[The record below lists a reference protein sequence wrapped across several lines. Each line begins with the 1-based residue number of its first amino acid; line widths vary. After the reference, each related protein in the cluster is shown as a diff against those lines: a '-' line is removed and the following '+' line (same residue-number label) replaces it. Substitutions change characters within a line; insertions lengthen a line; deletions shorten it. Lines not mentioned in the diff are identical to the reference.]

1 MITSATL
8 RRLGFVPDE
17 MGYSML
23 LQPAVPGARAVE
35 VFVAAA
41 EDGGHVVGLLQD
53 TDQIVLTSLP
63 PKVSEDC
70 LRSLITA
77 LQI

>member
-1 MITSATL
+1 MITSAIL
-8 RRLGFVPDE
+8 QRLGFAQDE
-17 MGYSML
+17 VGHSML
-23 LQPAVPGARAVE
+23 LQPSVPGARAVE

-63 PKVSEDC
+63 PEVSEDR
-70 LRSLITA
+70 LRRLITA
-77 LQI
+77 LRP